1 MNSTF
6 LRVLATLM
14 VIAAVA
20 TAYIGYRLSQ
30 KKPADTLKV
39 VVPTYTHVIARNTL
53 PAGHVLV
60 SADLETATTSQFD
73 KRSFSDPQALVGKTT
88 TTPIIKGA
96 PFNTSYFPA
105 SSVLGQGLAANERAV
120 AIKVNEVVGVGG
132 FIKPGD
138 HVDVLLYLH
147 SERETGDISS
157 AQVVL
162 TDVKVLAYGTLTAED
177 EPSPADPS
185 APATPPKLG
194 ASNRSGISN
203 NKDSR
208 SAILA
213 VPAQAL
219 AKLMLAD
226 NTGTLR
232 LALRGEIADSSAAVT
247 SNQPVR
253 LSEVS
258 QAPAVPAPG
267 LAQTIS
273 QPVQVQ
279 ADTSQSPVIKA
290 PRGNQV
296 IVHLGEKTEVI
307 DVAR

>member
-53 PAGHVLV
+53 PAGHILV

-132 FIKPGD
+132 FIRPGD

-147 SERETGDISS
+147 SERETGEISS

-162 TDVKVLAYGTLTAED
+162 TDVKVLAYGTLTGED

-185 APATPPKLG
+185 APAKLG
-194 ASNRSGISN
+194 ASNRSGVSN
-203 NKDSR
+203 DKDSR

-258 QAPAVPAPG
+258 QAPAIPAPG

-279 ADTSQSPVIKA
+279 ADTRQSPVIKA